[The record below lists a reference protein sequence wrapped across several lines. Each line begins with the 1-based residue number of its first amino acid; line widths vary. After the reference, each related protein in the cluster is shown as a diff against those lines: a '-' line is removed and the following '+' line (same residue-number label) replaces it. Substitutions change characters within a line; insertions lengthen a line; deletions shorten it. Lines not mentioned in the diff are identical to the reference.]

1 MQIGIGALSRETGI
15 KVPTIRYYEKIGL
28 IRPGERTEGNQRRYD
43 QADVDRLRFIRHSRD
58 LGFDLAAI
66 RELLSMSETPQ
77 ASCHEVDSIAHEHLA
92 EVERRIAQLQALREE
107 LSRMIAECSHGR
119 VCDCNVINVL
129 ADHANCLHDQ
139 H

>member
-28 IRPGERTEGNQRRYD
+28 VPEGDRTAGNQRRYD
-43 QADVDRLRFIRHSRD
+43 QADIDRLRFIRHARA

-66 RELLSMSETPQ
+66 RELLAMSEKPQ
-77 ASCHEVDSIAHEHLA
+77 ASCHEADSIAREHLA
-92 EVERRIAQLQALREE
+92 EVDRRIAQLQALREE
-107 LSRMIAECSHGR
+107 LGRMISECSPGR
-119 VCDCNVINVL
+119 ICDCKVINVL